1 MNAPLYNE
9 LMAYS
14 QSKLAF
20 HMPGHK
26 FGTIADLNKLNL
38 SSLDNTE
45 VIGMD
50 NLYEASG
57 IIKQAMNLMADFYGA
72 KETIFLTNGST
83 AGILASILST
93 CKEGDKLII
102 ARNAHHSVW
111 SGLVLAGV
119 IPIYIN
125 PVYLDEEDILGE
137 VTPKVIE
144 EALIQYPEAHHSVW
158 SGLVLAGV
166 IPIYINP
173 VYLDEEDILG
183 EVTPKVIEEALI
195 QYPEAKGVLIVS
207 PTYEGIVSDI
217 GAISEVVHRYDKLLI
232 VDEAHGAH
240 FVLGN
245 SFPISSTRKGADLVI
260 NSMHKTL
267 PALTQSG
274 LLHICSN
281 RVKYENVIEALRMIQ
296 TSSPSY
302 IMMGLMD
309 YIRCYILEHYA
320 LIKRQYIDELILM
333 RERLRRNLQT
343 LRLIEKESLFYDR
356 SKLVISTSYANMNG
370 YQLADILNKHF
381 NIVVEAALDN
391 YIILMTTMA
400 DQKLTLN
407 RLEHA
412 LQVIDSNIGI
422 VSRKERINLF
432 MKQSISLGT
441 SPREIFYSKKQWL
454 EISECQ
460 GKRSTK
466 NIMLYPPGIP
476 LVCIGEEI
484 QEKHVR
490 TLARFKDKL
499 QGIKVIDNKLFVE
512 VTK

>member
-45 VIGMD
+45 AIGMD

-83 AGILASILST
+83 AGILTSILST
-93 CKEGDKLII
+93 CKEGDKLIV

-119 IPIYIN
+119 TPIYIN
-125 PVYLDEEDILGE
+125 PVYLEEEDILGE
-137 VTPKVIE
+137 VTPKTIE
-144 EALIQYPEAHHSVW
+144 EALIQYP
-158 SGLVLAGV
+158 
-166 IPIYINP
+166 
-173 VYLDEEDILG
+173 D
-183 EVTPKVIEEALI
+183 
-195 QYPEAKGVLIVS
+195 AKGVLIVS
-207 PTYEGIVSDI
+207 PTYEGVVSDI
-217 GAISEVVHRYDKLLI
+217 GAISKVVHKHDKLLI

-281 RVKYENVIEALRMIQ
+281 RVKYEKVIEALRMIQ

-309 YIRCYILEHYA
+309 YIRCYILEHHA
-320 LIKRQYIDELILM
+320 LIKRQYIDELVLM
-333 RERLRRNLQT
+333 RDRLRINLQT
-343 LRLIEKESLFYDR
+343 LRLVEKEPQFYDR
-356 SKLVISTSYANMNG
+356 SKLVISTYYAHMNG

-412 LQVIDSNIGI
+412 LQVIDSN
-422 VSRKERINLF
+422 VERVNRKERINLF
-432 MKQSISLGT
+432 ITQSMSLGT
-441 SPREIFYSKKQWL
+441 SPRKIFYSKKQWL

-460 GKRSTK
+460 GKRATK

-484 QEKHVR
+484 QEKHIR
-490 TLARFKDKL
+490 TLTRFKDKL
-499 QGIKVIDNKLFVE
+499 QGIKVINNKLFVE
-512 VTK
+512 VTE

>member
-45 VIGMD
+45 AIGMD

-144 EALIQYPEAHHSVW
+144 EALIQYPE
-158 SGLVLAGV
+158 
-166 IPIYINP
+166 
-173 VYLDEEDILG
+173 
-183 EVTPKVIEEALI
+183 T
-195 QYPEAKGVLIVS
+195 KGVLIVS

-217 GAISEVVHRYDKLLI
+217 GAISEVVHKYDKLLI

-309 YIRCYILEHYA
+309 YIRCYILEHHA

-333 RERLRRNLQT
+333 RERLRGNLQI
-343 LRLIEKESLFYDR
+343 LRLIEKEPSFYDR

>member
-45 VIGMD
+45 AIGMD

-144 EALIQYPEAHHSVW
+144 EALIQYPEA
-158 SGLVLAGV
+158 
-166 IPIYINP
+166 
-173 VYLDEEDILG
+173 
-183 EVTPKVIEEALI
+183 
-195 QYPEAKGVLIVS
+195 KGVLIVS

-217 GAISEVVHRYDKLLI
+217 GAISEVVHKYDKLLI

-309 YIRCYILEHYA
+309 YIRCYILEHHA

>member
-14 QSKLAF
+14 NSKLAF

-45 VIGMD
+45 AIGMD
-50 NLYEASG
+50 NLYEANG

-83 AGILASILST
+83 AGILASILAT
-93 CKEGDKLII
+93 CKEGDKLIV

-111 SGLVLAGV
+111 SALVLAGV
-119 IPIYIN
+119 TPIYIS
-125 PVYLDEEDILGE
+125 PVYLREEDILGE
-137 VTPKVIE
+137 VTAQTVE
-144 EALIQYPEAHHSVW
+144 EAFI
-158 SGLVLAGV
+158 
-166 IPIYINP
+166 
-173 VYLDEEDILG
+173 
-183 EVTPKVIEEALI
+183 K
-195 QYPEAKGVLIVS
+195 YPEAKGVLIVS

-217 GAISEVVHRYDKLLI
+217 KAIAAAAHKYDKLLI

-245 SFPISSTRKGADLVI
+245 SFPISSTRNGADLVI

-281 RVKYENVIEALRMIQ
+281 RVKYETVIETLRMIQ

-309 YIRCYILEHYA
+309 YIRCYILEHHM
-320 LIKRQYIDELILM
+320 LIKRQYIDELIMM
-333 RERLRRNLQT
+333 RTKLRENLKVLKLVERAP
-343 LRLIEKESLFYDR
+343 EFYDR
-356 SKLVISTSYANMNG
+356 SKIIISTSYASING
-370 YQLADILNKHF
+370 YELADLLNKHF
-381 NIVVEAALDN
+381 SIVVEAALDN

-400 DQKLTLN
+400 DQKATLEK
-407 RLEHA
+407 LERA
-412 LQVIDSNIGI
+412 LQMIDNNLYQTNRRASTH
-422 VSRKERINLF
+422 SFMMPSINL
-432 MKQSISLGT
+432 GEA
-441 SPREIFYSKKQWL
+441 PRKIFYGKKEWK
-454 EISECQ
+454 SSNECQ
-460 GKRSTK
+460 GRRAVK

-476 LVCIGEEI
+476 LVCIGEMIEERHI
-484 QEKHVR
+484 NLIH
-490 TLARFKDKL
+490 RFKDKL
-499 QGIKVIDNKLFVE
+499 QGIQIVNNE
-512 VTK
+512 VYLEVSE

>member
-45 VIGMD
+45 AIGMD

-144 EALIQYPEAHHSVW
+144 EALIQYPEA
-158 SGLVLAGV
+158 
-166 IPIYINP
+166 
-173 VYLDEEDILG
+173 
-183 EVTPKVIEEALI
+183 
-195 QYPEAKGVLIVS
+195 KGVLIVS

-217 GAISEVVHRYDKLLI
+217 GAISEVVHKYDKLLI

-333 RERLRRNLQT
+333 RERLRRNLQI
-343 LRLIEKESLFYDR
+343 LRLIEKEPLFYDR
-356 SKLVISTSYANMNG
+356 SKLAISTSYANMNG

-460 GKRSTK
+460 GRRATK

-490 TLARFKDKL
+490 AFARFKDKL

>member
-14 QSKLAF
+14 NSKLAF

-45 VIGMD
+45 AIGMD
-50 NLYEASG
+50 NLYEANG

-72 KETIFLTNGST
+72 KETVFLTNGST
-83 AGILASILST
+83 AGILASILAT

-111 SGLVLAGV
+111 SALVLAGV
-119 IPIYIN
+119 MPIYIS
-125 PVYLDEEDILGE
+125 PVYLREEDILGE
-137 VTPKVIE
+137 VKASSVE
-144 EALIQYPEAHHSVW
+144 EAFI
-158 SGLVLAGV
+158 
-166 IPIYINP
+166 
-173 VYLDEEDILG
+173 
-183 EVTPKVIEEALI
+183 K
-195 QYPEAKGVLIVS
+195 YPEAKGVLIVS

-217 GAISEVVHRYDKLLI
+217 KAIAAAAHKYDKLLI

-245 SFPISSTRKGADLVI
+245 SFPISSTRSGADLVI

-281 RVKYENVIEALRMIQ
+281 RVKYEAIIEALRMVQ

-309 YIRCYILEHYA
+309 YIRCYILEHHMI
-320 LIKRQYIDELILM
+320 IKRQYIDELIAM
-333 RERLRRNLQT
+333 RMRLRDT
-343 LRLIEKESLFYDR
+343 LRVLKLIEKAPEFYDR
-356 SKLVISTSYANMNG
+356 SKIIISTSYASING
-370 YQLADILNKHF
+370 YELAELLNKHF
-381 NIVVEAALDN
+381 SIVVEAALDN

-400 DQKLTLN
+400 DQKATLEK
-407 RLEHA
+407 LERA
-412 LQVIDSNIGI
+412 LQIIDNNLYGTNRRAS
-422 VSRKERINLF
+422 INSF
-432 MKQSISLGT
+432 MIQSISLGET
-441 SPREIFYSKKQWL
+441 PRKIFYGKKEWKVCN
-454 EISECQ
+454 ECQ
-460 GKRSTK
+460 GKRAVK

-476 LVCIGEEI
+476 LVCIGEMIEERHI
-484 QEKHVR
+484 S
-490 TLARFKDKL
+490 LINRFKDKL
-499 QGIKVIDNKLFVE
+499 QGIQIINNE
-512 VTK
+512 VYLEVSEQINEG

>member
-1 MNAPLYNE
+1 MKYKYKNRKSDEVNAPLYNE

-14 QSKLAF
+14 HSKLAF

-45 VIGMD
+45 AIGMD
-50 NLYEASG
+50 NLYEANG
-57 IIKQAMNLMADFYGA
+57 IIRQAMNLMADFYGA
-72 KETIFLTNGST
+72 RDTIFLTNGST

-93 CKEGDKLII
+93 CKEGDKLIV

-111 SGLVLAGV
+111 SGLILAGV
-119 IPIYIN
+119 TPIYIN
-125 PVYLDEEDILGE
+125 PTYLRDEDILGE
-137 VTPKVIE
+137 ITPQV
-144 EALIQYPEAHHSVW
+144 V
-158 SGLVLAGV
+158 
-166 IPIYINP
+166 
-173 VYLDEEDILG
+173 ED
-183 EVTPKVIEEALI
+183 ALI

-217 GAISEVVHRYDKLLI
+217 TAISEVVHKYDKLLI

-245 SFPISSTRKGADLVI
+245 SFPVSSTRRGADLVI

-274 LLHICSN
+274 LLHISSN
-281 RVKYENVIEALRMIQ
+281 RVKYETVIEALRMIQ

-309 YIRCYILEHYA
+309 YIRCYILEHHA
-320 LIKRQYIDELILM
+320 LIKKQYIDELILM
-333 RERLRRNLQT
+333 RERLRSNLQV
-343 LRLIEKESLFYDR
+343 LRLIEREPLFYDR
-356 SKLVISTSYANMNG
+356 SKLVISTSYANVSG
-370 YQLADILNKHF
+370 YELADILNKHF
-381 NIVVEAALDN
+381 SIVVEAALDN

-400 DQKLTLN
+400 DQKVTLN
-407 RLEHA
+407 RLEQA
-412 LQVIDSNIGI
+412 LRMIDSNIG
-422 VSRKERINLF
+422 RINRRESINSF
-432 MKQSISLGT
+432 ITQPISLGV
-441 SPREIFYSKKQWL
+441 SPRSIFYSKKQWL
-454 EISECQ
+454 EVSECE
-460 GKRSTK
+460 GKKATK

-484 QEKHVR
+484 QDKQIR
-490 TLARFKDKL
+490 MLTRFKDKL
-499 QGIKVIDNKLFVE
+499 QGIKVMNNKVFIE
-512 VTK
+512 VTE

>member
-1 MNAPLYNE
+1 MVNISLNKDFKDKESDYVNAPLYNE

-14 QSKLAF
+14 NSKLAF

-45 VIGMD
+45 AIGMD
-50 NLYEASG
+50 NLYEANG

-83 AGILASILST
+83 AGILTSILAT

-111 SGLVLAGV
+111 NALILAGV
-119 IPIYIN
+119 TPIYIN
-125 PVYLDEEDILGE
+125 PIYLREEDILGE
-137 VTPKVIE
+137 ITAQTVE
-144 EALIQYPEAHHSVW
+144 EAFI
-158 SGLVLAGV
+158 
-166 IPIYINP
+166 
-173 VYLDEEDILG
+173 
-183 EVTPKVIEEALI
+183 K
-195 QYPEAKGVLIVS
+195 YPEAKGVLIVS

-217 GAISEVVHRYDKLLI
+217 ESISKVAHKYDKLLI

-245 SFPISSTRKGADLVI
+245 SFPTSSTRKGADIVI

-281 RVKYENVIEALRMIQ
+281 RIKYEEVIEALRMVQ

-309 YIRCYILEHYA
+309 YIRCYILEHHMI
-320 LIKRQYIDELILM
+320 IKRQYIDELIMM
-333 RERLRRNLQT
+333 RSRLHSGFKVLK
-343 LRLIEKESLFYDR
+343 LIERVPEFYDR
-356 SKLVISTSYANMNG
+356 SKIIISTLYANING
-370 YQLADILNKHF
+370 YELADILNKHF
-381 NIVVEAALDN
+381 SIVVEAALDN

-400 DQKLTLN
+400 DQKSTLEK
-407 RLEHA
+407 LEKA
-412 LQVIDSNIGI
+412 LLIIDSNLQQTYKKTNMN
-422 VSRKERINLF
+422 SF
-432 MKQSISLGT
+432 MLQPITLGK
-441 SPREIFYSKKQWL
+441 SPRNIFYGKKEWKV
-454 EISECQ
+454 IYECK
-460 GKRSTK
+460 GRYAAK
-466 NIMLYPPGIP
+466 NVMLYPPGIP
-476 LVCIGEEI
+476 LICVGEKIEERHI
-484 QEKHVR
+484 NLIN
-490 TLARFKDKL
+490 LAKDKL
-499 QGIKVIDNKLFVE
+499 QGIQVVNSEIYLEINQ
-512 VTK
+512 

>member
-144 EALIQYPEAHHSVW
+144 EALIQYPEA
-158 SGLVLAGV
+158 
-166 IPIYINP
+166 
-173 VYLDEEDILG
+173 
-183 EVTPKVIEEALI
+183 
-195 QYPEAKGVLIVS
+195 KGVLIVS

-217 GAISEVVHRYDKLLI
+217 GAISEVVHKYDKLLI

-309 YIRCYILEHYA
+309 YIRCYILEHHA

-343 LRLIEKESLFYDR
+343 LRLIEKEPLFYDR

-460 GKRSTK
+460 ERRATK

-476 LVCIGEEI
+476 LICIGEEI

>member
-45 VIGMD
+45 AIGMD

-83 AGILASILST
+83 AGILTSILST
-93 CKEGDKLII
+93 CKEGDKLIV

-119 IPIYIN
+119 TPIYIN
-125 PVYLDEEDILGE
+125 PVYLEEEDILGE
-137 VTPKVIE
+137 VTPKTIE
-144 EALIQYPEAHHSVW
+144 EALIQYP
-158 SGLVLAGV
+158 
-166 IPIYINP
+166 
-173 VYLDEEDILG
+173 D
-183 EVTPKVIEEALI
+183 
-195 QYPEAKGVLIVS
+195 AKGVLIVS
-207 PTYEGIVSDI
+207 PTYEGVVSDI
-217 GAISEVVHRYDKLLI
+217 GAISKVVHKHDKLLI

-240 FVLGN
+240 FILGN

-281 RVKYENVIEALRMIQ
+281 RVKYEKVIEALRMIQ

-309 YIRCYILEHYA
+309 YIRCYILEHHA
-320 LIKRQYIDELILM
+320 LIKRQYIDELVLM
-333 RERLRRNLQT
+333 RARLKINLQT
-343 LRLIEKESLFYDR
+343 LRLIEKEPQFYDR
-356 SKLVISTSYANMNG
+356 SKLVISTYYANMNG

-400 DQKLTLN
+400 DQKLTLS

-412 LQVIDSNIGI
+412 LQVIDSN
-422 VSRKERINLF
+422 VERVNRKERINLF
-432 MKQSISLGT
+432 ITQSMSLGT
-441 SPREIFYSKKQWL
+441 SPRKIFYSKKQWL

-460 GKRSTK
+460 GKRATK

-484 QEKHVR
+484 QEKHIR
-490 TLARFKDKL
+490 TLTRFKDKL
-499 QGIKVIDNKLFVE
+499 QGIKVINNKLFVE
-512 VTK
+512 VTE